1 MVVTEAM
8 RAQKSITCHSAISI
22 PTGPGSLPIEITL
35 TAKLP
40 PGSGSFIVA
49 NALAQQA
56 MHPEFID
63 EYNEP
68 SAIIGK
74 TNFEQHDSTAVYTF
88 GVDKRDLV
96 FHRHEGHRVI
106 TGITG
111 GKGCLLK
118 FSLCTAAE
126 ALSNPENFLDKLYI
140 VQIPADRLFVLRFAG
155 TVYHQFCPFDDTENG
170 FFAISAHT
178 NEAGGLTGEIL
189 DLVLANKSSIALLTE
204 PAPPEAMKLLHKPDA
219 LQHAIHIS
227 LDFE

>member
-8 RAQKSITCHSAISI
+8 RAQKSITCHSAVSI

-56 MHPEFID
+56 KHAEFID

-74 TNFEQHDSTAVYTF
+74 TNFEKHDPTAVYTF

-111 GKGCLLK
+111 AKGCRLK

-126 ALSNPENFLDKLYI
+126 ALSTPEKFLEKLYI
-140 VQIPADRLFVLRFAG
+140 VQIALCRNHLPPVLSLRRLRKRFFRDIGTHQRSWWSDRR
-155 TVYHQFCPFDDTENG
+155 N
-170 FFAISAHT
+170 S
-178 NEAGGLTGEIL
+178 
-189 DLVLANKSSIALLTE
+189 
-204 PAPPEAMKLLHKPDA
+204 
-219 LQHAIHIS
+219 
-227 LDFE
+227 